1 MGIVREDISD
11 TFNMDMKRV
20 SIYVNKSNQF
30 YKKIAIPKRKG
41 GTREVYLPSSD
52 IKMLQHYISEKYFS
66 KIQLSSNA
74 TAYIKSKSIIDNA
87 RPHIKNKH
95 FLFTDISNFF
105 DNIKRN
111 LFSEILLKELP
122 FLSPYDV
129 EDILSICTYKN
140 RFVQGAVTSPIISN
154 IYLKSFD
161 EFLQG
166 VVKNIPNGVYTRYSD
181 DITISSSEFLNE
193 NITKIIAD
201 ELSKLGLFVNNTKT
215 YFSSFV
221 DEIEITGLKISGNR
235 ISLSNKKKREIKNM
249 IYHKFNKKS
258 NSSET
263 AEQIIGH
270 MFYLRQIEPQ
280 YYNTLN
286 LKYKKKKKL
295 LIDRLFLL
303 KNEENIQKCTAT
315 SNIQT

>member
-11 TFNMDMKRV
+11 TFNMDMKRI

-74 TAYIKSKSIIDNA
+74 TAYIKSKSIMDNA

-122 FLSPYDV
+122 FLSPHDV

-166 VVKNIPNGVYTRYSD
+166 VVNNIPNGVYTRYSD

-201 ELSKLGLFVNNTKT
+201 ELSKIGLFVNNTKT

-221 DEIEITGLKISGNR
+221 DEIEITGLKISGDR

-249 IYHKFNKKS
+249 IYHKFKKKS

-303 KNEENIQKCTAT
+303 KNEENIQKYTAT
-315 SNIQT
+315 SDIQT